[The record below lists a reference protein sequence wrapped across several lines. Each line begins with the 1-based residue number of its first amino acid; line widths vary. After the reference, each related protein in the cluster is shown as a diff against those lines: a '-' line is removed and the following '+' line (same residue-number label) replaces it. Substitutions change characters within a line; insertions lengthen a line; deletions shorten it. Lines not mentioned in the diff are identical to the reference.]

1 MNKYVVGTSKNPARI
16 RQRRAIQMAP
26 MERLQQ
32 KKKVSFKMKESAME
46 DIHVVEECREM
57 FRKEIYVLGQEIL
70 KFRESCEK
78 ELQRY
83 KIRIHKELH
92 QSLSAADIE
101 QARQDTTESP
111 VKAPDIETKEQMNE
125 VIHKDPTA
133 VTKMWHD
140 KLNSLQEDMDILAKR
155 QSQIDRENMLADKEE
170 SLSDRKTELENYEKE
185 MEEIESGLDR
195 RQEMCQKRQKDLLSL
210 EEELDRL
217 KQELEKKKE
226 SLDLLGVD
234 SSELK
239 NRDRRNCSPESL
251 EQEHVR
257 NNLLQKQSFLQKKVD
272 QYRTELAT
280 LKASCTA
287 KDISIQKL
295 QYQVTELKE
304 TVAERDAKIEKLNTQ
319 LSFMIEESNIKEK
332 KAKSLPRQ
340 NSFAKMFNRQKS
352 FQTQKSIENEDRDK
366 VSSSLPK
373 NIRST
378 RTSVKHPMRRS
389 IDVTNTANGFQMG
402 IKPPSADESRACIV
416 M

>member
-1 MNKYVVGTSKNPARI
+1 MNKYVVGTTKNPARL

-26 MERLQQ
+26 LERLQQ
-32 KKKVSFKMKESAME
+32 KKKVSFKMRECVME

-70 KFRESCEK
+70 KFREMCEK
-78 ELQRY
+78 ELQKY
-83 KIRIHKELH
+83 KIRIQKELH
-92 QSLSAADIE
+92 QSMADADIE
-101 QARQDTTESP
+101 QARKDGTETP
-111 VKAPDIETKEQMNE
+111 VKAPDIETKDEMNG
-125 VIHKDPTA
+125 VLHKDPTA

-155 QSQIDRENMLADKEE
+155 QSQIDRENVLADQEE
-170 SLSDRKTELENYEKE
+170 SLSERKTELENYEKE
-185 MEEIESGLDR
+185 MDEIESGLDR

-210 EEELDRL
+210 DEELDRL

-226 SLDLLGVD
+226 GLDLLGVD

-239 NRDRRNCSPESL
+239 NRDRRNW
-251 EQEHVR
+251 EHVR

-287 KDISIQKL
+287 KDISISKL
-295 QYQVTELKE
+295 QYQVTELKD

-319 LSFMIEESNIKEK
+319 LSFMIEEANIKERK
-332 KAKSLPRQ
+332 TKPLPRQ
-340 NSFAKMFNRQKS
+340 NSFAKMFNK
-352 FQTQKSIENEDRDK
+352 QKSIQRQNSFESEDRDK

-373 NIRST
+373 NINST

-389 IDVTNTANGFQMG
+389 IDVTNSANGFQMG

>member
-239 NRDRRNCSPESL
+239 NRDRRNW
-251 EQEHVR
+251 EHVR

>member
-1 MNKYVVGTSKNPARI
+1 MNKYVVGTTKNPARL

-32 KKKVSFKMKESAME
+32 KKKISFKMRESVME

-70 KFRESCEK
+70 KFREMCEK
-78 ELQRY
+78 ELQKY
-83 KIRIHKELH
+83 KIKIHKELH
-92 QSLSAADIE
+92 QSMADADIE
-101 QARQDTTESP
+101 QARNDDTELL
-111 VKAPDIETKEQMNE
+111 VKATDIETKEEMNG
-125 VIHKDPTA
+125 VLHKDPTA

-155 QSQIDRENMLADKEE
+155 QSQIDRENMLADQEE
-170 SLSDRKTELENYEKE
+170 SLSERKTELENYEKE
-185 MEEIESGLDR
+185 MNEIESGLDR

-226 SLDLLGVD
+226 GLDLLGVD

-239 NRDRRNCSPESL
+239 NRDRRNW
-251 EQEHVR
+251 EHVR

-280 LKASCTA
+280 LKTSCTA
-287 KDISIQKL
+287 KDISISKL

-319 LSFMIEESNIKEK
+319 LSFMIEEANIKER

-340 NSFAKMFNRQKS
+340 NSFAKMFNK
-352 FQTQKSIENEDRDK
+352 QKSIQRQNSLESEERDK

-373 NIRST
+373 NISST
-378 RTSVKHPMRRS
+378 RTSSVKHPMRRS
-389 IDVTNTANGFQMG
+389 IDVTNSANGFQMG